1 MKPQFRELLDTMKK
15 FNSGDMSKEVFGLE
29 KDTVYDALVVAPGWK
44 PTKILTD
51 PAYQVTVLAVHS
63 YVSGYLVEKDGLKIA
78 WLQTASG
85 ACNLLDH
92 LAICGELHFKKLIFA
107 GAVGSLV
114 PEFQVGDLCTPSVSI
129 AGVYANAY
137 FCGKLADYVP
147 MEPVYPGDYVNCAM
161 ELARE
166 SGYEMKQAKVYCT
179 DSIVGEYIH
188 LPEIRA
194 TGAQLIEMETSTFFR
209 LADLM
214 EVPAVALLAVSDNS
228 ATGDPLL
235 GANRDRHEAYCR
247 TRSTVIPDLIVQIA
261 KDTK

>member
-1 MKPQFRELLDTMKK
+1 MKR
-15 FNSGDMSKEVFGLE
+15 
-29 KDTVYDALVVAPGWK
+29 
-44 PTKILTD
+44 
-51 PAYQVTVLAVHS
+51 
-63 YVSGYLVEKDGLKIA
+63 
-78 WLQTASG
+78 
-85 ACNLLDH
+85 
-92 LAICGELHFKKLIFA
+92 
-107 GAVGSLV
+107 
-114 PEFQVGDLCTPSVSI
+114 
-129 AGVYANAY
+129 
-137 FCGKLADYVP
+137 
-147 MEPVYPGDYVNCAM
+147 
-161 ELARE
+161 
-166 SGYEMKQAKVYCT
+166 AKVYCT
-179 DSIVGEYIH
+179 DSTVGEYIH